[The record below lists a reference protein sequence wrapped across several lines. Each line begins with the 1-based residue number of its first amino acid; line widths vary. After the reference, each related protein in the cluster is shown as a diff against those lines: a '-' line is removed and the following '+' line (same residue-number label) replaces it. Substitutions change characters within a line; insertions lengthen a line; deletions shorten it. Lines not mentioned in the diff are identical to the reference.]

1 MKNIVFDIGNV
12 IAYIDMEDVINKIGK
27 TEENIKFIKENIIDT
42 PEWSKNSLI
51 DTGYINWSEAI
62 SIIADRTNH
71 ENDSLLEKFAYG
83 HYDYLKVNNN
93 VLELIKT
100 LKNNY
105 KVYIL
110 SNLNEYSYNIYKN
123 SGLFDLVDGECLS
136 FQEHKI
142 KPYKGIYE
150 RLLSK
155 YSLDPKETL
164 FIDDKL
170 SNCQTASNLDI
181 NYINVKENDYDD
193 LITKLKEKDIL

>member
-12 IAYIDMEDVINKIGK
+12 IAYIDMEDIINKIGK

-170 SNCQTASNLDI
+170 SNCQTASNLGI

>member
-170 SNCQTASNLDI
+170 SNCQTASNLGI

>member
-12 IAYIDMEDVINKIGK
+12 IAYIDMEDVIKRIGK

-51 DTGYINWSEAI
+51 DTGFINWSEAI
-62 SIIADRTNH
+62 DIIADRTNH
-71 ENDSLLEKFAYG
+71 ENDSILEEFAYG
-83 HYDYLKVNNN
+83 HYDYLKVNDD

-110 SNLNEYSYNIYKN
+110 SNLNEYSYSIYKE

-142 KPYKGIYE
+142 KPYKEIYKT
-150 RLLSK
+150 LLNK
-155 YSLDPKETL
+155 YNLDSKETL

-170 SNCQTASNLDI
+170 SNCQTASNLGI

-193 LITKLKEKDIL
+193 LINKLREKSIL

>member
-110 SNLNEYSYNIYKN
+110 SNLNEYSYNIYKK

-150 RLLSK
+150 TLLTK

-170 SNCQTASNLDI
+170 SNCQTASNLGI

-193 LITKLKEKDIL
+193 LITKLKEKSIL